1 MAKELKKLNPEAR
14 SFDANGKTYYIESSL
29 SIARF
34 HQYQIYEKEAGF
46 SLTFKTLVDELKAV
60 YELLNTMKVADASVR
75 INNVLVGTA
84 RLQEKES
91 VLLKICALFMNLEDE
106 DRGEINDDMISAKI
120 EDWKNEYEVEGFFSR
135 ALNTV
140 NGFFKHYAEMHQI
153 ISAIGKQNGETD

>member
-14 SFDANGKTYYIESSL
+14 SFEANGKTYFIESSL
-29 SIARF
+29 SISRF

-46 SLTFKTLVDELKAV
+46 SITFNTLVNELKEV
-60 YELLNTMKVADASVR
+60 YNLLNTMKVADASVR
-75 INNVLVGTA
+75 INNVLVGTSKLA
-84 RLQEKES
+84 EKES
-91 VLLKICALFMNLEDE
+91 VLLKICALFMNTAEE

-120 EDWKNEYEVEGFFSR
+120 QDWQDEYEVEGFFSR

-153 ISAIGKQNGETD
+153 ISQVGKKPGEE